1 MLSYI
6 FRRFFYMIILLLAVS
21 LLSFVIINLPP
32 GDYVDRLVF
41 TYQIQQGIFL
51 TEAEIAGLRHQFG
64 LDRSLAFQYLNWFR
78 DILTGDFGFSFEWGR
93 PVKEL
98 IWERIGLTMV
108 ITVCSILFSFAIA
121 IPIGLYSAA
130 RRYSVADYVATFIG
144 FIGLAVPNFLLAL
157 ILMWLGHLY
166 FGTDIGG
173 LFSREFLRVGWS
185 WAKFVDMLGHLWV
198 PVVVIG
204 TAGTASTIRVMRST
218 TADELNKPYVMV
230 ARSKGLTEFKVIVKH
245 TFRVAINPVISTIGW
260 LLPAVVS
267 GEAITAVVLGLPTTG
282 TLLLQALLNQDMNLA
297 GSFILIL
304 SSLTVIGTL
313 LSDILLAFSD
323 PRIRYE

>member
-51 TEAEIAGLRHQFG
+51 TEAEIAGLRHQYG

-121 IPIGLYSAA
+121 VPIGLYSAA

>member
-6 FRRFFYMIILLLAVS
+6 LHRFFYMIILLLAVS

-121 IPIGLYSAA
+121 VPIGLYSAA

>member
-51 TEAEIAGLRHQFG
+51 TEAEIASLRHQFG
-64 LDRSLAFQYLNWFR
+64 LDRSLVFQYLNWFS

-121 IPIGLYSAA
+121 VPIGLYSAA

>member
-64 LDRSLAFQYLNWFR
+64 LDRSLVFQYLNWFR

-121 IPIGLYSAA
+121 VPIGLYSAA

>member
-121 IPIGLYSAA
+121 VPIGLYSAA

-185 WAKFVDMLGHLWV
+185 WAKFVDAWSSVGSGCRNRDGWN
-198 PVVVIG
+198 G
-204 TAGTASTIRVMRST
+204 F
-218 TADELNKPYVMV
+218 D
-230 ARSKGLTEFKVIVKH
+230 H
-245 TFRVAINPVISTIGW
+245 TG
-260 LLPAVVS
+260 
-267 GEAITAVVLGLPTTG
+267 
-282 TLLLQALLNQDMNLA
+282 
-297 GSFILIL
+297 
-304 SSLTVIGTL
+304 
-313 LSDILLAFSD
+313 
-323 PRIRYE
+323 YEIHHGR

>member
-1 MLSYI
+1 
-6 FRRFFYMIILLLAVS
+6 MIILLLAVS

-121 IPIGLYSAA
+121 VPIGLYSAA

>member
-6 FRRFFYMIILLLAVS
+6 LHRFFYMIILLLAVS

-51 TEAEIAGLRHQFG
+51 TEAEIAGLRHQYG
-64 LDRSLAFQYLNWFR
+64 LDRSLVFQYLNWFR

-121 IPIGLYSAA
+121 VPIGLYSAA

-166 FGTDIGG
+166 FGTEIGG

-313 LSDILLAFSD
+313 LSDILLAVSD

>member
-121 IPIGLYSAA
+121 VPIGLYSAA

>member
-64 LDRSLAFQYLNWFR
+64 LDRSLVFQYLNWFG

-121 IPIGLYSAA
+121 VPIGLYSAA

-230 ARSKGLTEFKVIVKH
+230 ARSKGMTEFKVIVKH

-313 LSDILLAFSD
+313 LSDILLAVSD